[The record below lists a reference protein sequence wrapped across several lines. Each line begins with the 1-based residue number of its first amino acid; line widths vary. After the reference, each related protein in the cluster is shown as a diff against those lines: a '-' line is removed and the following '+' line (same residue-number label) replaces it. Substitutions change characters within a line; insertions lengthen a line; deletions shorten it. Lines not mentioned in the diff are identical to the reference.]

1 MPMKRE
7 IEVHPVLHMDGD
19 DTLHMTQRANGN
31 WYYQRRIPTHSQ
43 PFFGNKK
50 SIKISL
56 RTKSVAEA
64 RVRARQ
70 LSVEHD
76 VLFAQ
81 HETLATT
88 TSKPKGYAS
97 NPLEV
102 LVDVK
107 ASQAQHK
114 EITQATSGNLVGTQ
128 SLLHAQVFTAPLKER
143 ESVFTGIEAMRD
155 DLCELMCDLAENR
168 LSEYDAKL
176 SRSWRIIEG
185 AMESEHYEYFVEQP
199 FENQRQLVIESC
211 RKSIQGL
218 SSLTTQLTDVMA
230 ERLELPNASDTYL
243 HELRGT
249 QAPTESEH
257 QSLLLSE
264 CVELYLKDRE
274 KDNMQPKTFESYKAR
289 MRLMLYILGDR
300 PIDSLKRADALMFKD
315 KLLQLPANLNKV
327 SSFKGLPVDDVI
339 ALKPTPMAVSTAND
353 TMTGV
358 SSFFDWCVLNEYA
371 SKNAFK
377 GLKVKTKKK
386 ASDERSAFTESDL
399 KTLFQ
404 HPYFQGGESKHPHY
418 YWLPVLGLYTDA
430 RLNELCQLHV
440 CDVRRDDESGLW
452 TMTITNT
459 QEDQKTKNMSSIR
472 TIPLHP
478 KLIELGFVDYV
489 QNLTHERVFPELK
502 RGRDGYGQAPSKW
515 FARFRDK
522 VLPNAKNEHKAYH
535 SFRHTFINALKQSG
549 VSRSHAA
556 AYVGHGDGSETF
568 GRYGKAYVAS
578 ALAPILDNI
587 TFDFDIKPRV
597 LSN

>member
-199 FENQRQLVIESC
+199 FETQRQLVIESC
-211 RKSIQGL
+211 RKSIRGL

-257 QSLLLSE
+257 QGLLLSE
-264 CVELYLKDRE
+264 CAELYITDRSKDDIR
-274 KDNMQPKTFESYKAR
+274 PKTLERYKAR

-300 PIDSLKRADALMFKD
+300 PIESLKRPDALTFKE

-327 SSFKGLPVDDVI
+327 SSFKGLSVDDVI
-339 ALKPTPMAVSTAND
+339 ALKPKPMAVSTAND
-353 TMTGV
+353 TMTDVG
-358 SSFFDWCVLNEYA
+358 SFFDWCVLNEYA
-371 SKNAFK
+371 TKNVFK

-386 ASDERSAFTESDL
+386 ASDERCEFSESDL
-399 KTLFQ
+399 ETLFQ
-404 HPYFQGGESKHPHY
+404 HPYFHGGERKHPHY
-418 YWLPVLGLYTDA
+418 YWLPVLGLYTGA

-440 CDVRRDDESGLW
+440 RDVRRDDENNLW
-452 TMTITNT
+452 TITITNT
-459 QEDQKTKNMSSIR
+459 QEDQNTKNFSSVR

-478 KLIELGFVDYV
+478 KLIELGFIKYV
-489 QNLTHERVFPELK
+489 QSLNHERVFPELK
-502 RGRDGYGQAPSKW
+502 KGRDGYGQAPSKW
-515 FARFRDK
+515 FGRLRDS
-522 VLPNAKNEHKAYH
+522 VLPNAKDEKKAYH

-549 VSRSHAA
+549 VSYSHAA

-578 ALAPILDNI
+578 ALAPVLDYI
-587 TFDFDIKPRV
+587 TFDFGIEPYV
-597 LSN
+597 LPN